1 MSILIE
7 DLEFPK
13 NCSKCPLGIVDD
25 EYVYCPLF
33 KGHITA
39 KMSKRQR
46 MKSCG
51 LKEVETTETSLPNLL
66 C

>member
-7 DLEFPK
+7 EIEFPK
-13 NCSKCPLGIVDD
+13 TCSKCPIAVIQD

-33 KGHITA
+33 KGHTTE
-39 KMSKRQR
+39 KQSKRQR
-46 MKSCG
+46 MKSCN
-51 LKEVETTETSLPNLL
+51 LKEVEEKKVDLPSLL